1 MRARRSAF
9 ERVAEGYELAPV
21 AQARPAASEQ
31 ERPAWLAMGAS
42 ALVHAGLIGSLLLLS
57 KGSPPAEEQS
67 APSFAV
73 EYESA
78 APDTQTKPAASEPR
92 VSLGDSDAPPPPVE
106 APSDDA
112 IPLPPIHYGSAVKQR
127 HDNPFAHV
135 VPFELANNQHHSHV
149 AGRPGSVMDLS
160 AAPTQQVG
168 RLTDTIS
175 HPPGTK
181 VSGDYDARLVA
192 WVESHREDIQA
203 MLKGADLGSATL
215 SLRIARD
222 GHVAQMHLI
231 SSTGSI
237 LLNAAW
243 VTFFRDFKPPPL
255 GADVEG
261 QDYPVNYTLEYVD
274 ALTGQIHP

>member
-1 MRARRSAF
+1 MA
-9 ERVAEGYELAPV
+9 
-21 AQARPAASEQ
+21 
-31 ERPAWLAMGAS
+31 AS
-42 ALVHAGLIGSLLLLS
+42 ALVHAGLIASLLLLTH
-57 KGSPPAEEQS
+57 GAPPGEEQS

-78 APDTQTKPAASEPR
+78 TPDSQTQPAVSQPR
-92 VSLGDSDAPPPPVE
+92 VSLGDSEAPPPPVE
-106 APSDDA
+106 AQSEEA

-127 HDNPFAHV
+127 NNNPFAHV
-135 VPFELANNQHHSHV
+135 VPFDLANNQHHSHM
-149 AGRPGSVMDLS
+149 AGRPGSMMDLS

-168 RLTDTIS
+168 RLTDSIS
-175 HPPGTK
+175 HPSGTQ
-181 VSGDYDARLVA
+181 VSGDYDAKLVA

-203 MLKGADLGSATL
+203 LLKGANLGSATL
-215 SLRIARD
+215 SLQIARD

-243 VTFFRDFKPPPL
+243 VTFYRDFTPPPL
-255 GADVEG
+255 GADVAG
-261 QDYPVNYTLEYVD
+261 KTYPVNYTLEYVD

>member
-1 MRARRSAF
+1 MRARRSAY
-9 ERVAEGYELAPV
+9 ERVADGYELAPV
-21 AQARPAASEQ
+21 AQARAAQSEQDRPAFLAFAAS
-31 ERPAWLAMGAS
+31 AV
-42 ALVHAGLIGSLLLLS
+42 VHAGLIASLMLLS
-57 KGSPPAEEQS
+57 HGAPPGEAQS

-78 APDTQTKPAASEPR
+78 APDTPT
-92 VSLGDSDAPPPPVE
+92 PPVE
-106 APSDDA
+106 APSKEA

-127 HDNPFAHV
+127 HDNPFAHL
-135 VPFELANNQHHSHV
+135 VPFELATNQRHSHM

-160 AAPTQQVG
+160 AAPTQQAG

-203 MLKGADLGSATL
+203 LLKGADLGSATL
-215 SLRIARD
+215 SLRIGRD
-222 GHVAQMHLI
+222 GHVTHMHLI
-231 SSTGSI
+231 SSSGSI

-243 VTFFRDFKPPPL
+243 MTFYRDFRPPPL

-261 QDYPVNYTLEYVD
+261 QDYPVNYTLNYVD